1 MITAVL
7 QIFAMLISVAIARS
21 NNFHANFGALFGL
34 WTMRPRMSI
43 ASLIWAALTSHWDI
57 PESVTSHWNV
67 PKSVKRSPYYWTAK
81 DAILADCIL
90 NVLSMPFAIHFLNG
104 RGAAAE
110 QCAVQFLDN
119 TNVGTFYRPLVLIVF
134 LGALSLL
141 LLSWQ
146 IVRHVAA
153 SKSEDESPTLFHPF
167 ALLCIL
173 NVVLSFIGNWVLW
186 GGT

>member
-1 MITAVL
+1 
-7 QIFAMLISVAIARS
+7 MLISVAIARS
-21 NNFHANFGALFGL
+21 NNFHASFGALFGL
-34 WTMRPRMSI
+34 WTMSLRMSI
-43 ASLIWAALTSHWDI
+43 ASLIWAALTSHWNGL
-57 PESVTSHWNV
+57 ESV
-67 PKSVKRSPYYWTAK
+67 KESPYYRTAK

-90 NVLSMPFAIHFLNG
+90 NIFSMPFAIHFLNG
-104 RGAAAE
+104 RGAVAE

-119 TNVGTFYRPLVLIVF
+119 TGVGTFYRPLGLIVF
-134 LGALSLL
+134 LGSLSLL

-153 SKSEDESPTLFHPF
+153 SRSEDESPTGFHPF

-173 NVVLSFIGNWVLW
+173 NVLLNFIGNWALW